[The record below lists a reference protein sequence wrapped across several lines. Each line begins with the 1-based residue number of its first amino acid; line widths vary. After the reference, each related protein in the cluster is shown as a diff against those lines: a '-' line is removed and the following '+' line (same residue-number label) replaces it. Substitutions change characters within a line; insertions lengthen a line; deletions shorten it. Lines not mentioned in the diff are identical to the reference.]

1 MTGIFS
7 MSLLGDW
14 VNTIFQSIMLWLDSV
29 VYWFAAQCYQ
39 LFMKLSMA
47 QIFDNNFY
55 SDFANRIYSILGV
68 FMLFYLAYALLNAL
82 VDPDK
87 LAKGDKSVSKL
98 ASNLVISLVI
108 LGLLPSVFE
117 YAYRLQNY
125 ILSSNVIGSLVFGTP
140 TIDPTEDS
148 ENSMIRYGDA
158 ISFTVLNTF
167 LNSDNYNV
175 RLSDDQKTWFDV
187 KYEILHD
194 GNYSSLPGLADP
206 IVYGAN
212 VVGAGA
218 GGEKTVDYKVG
229 ISTIAGIYLC
239 YIMLSFTLDL
249 GVRVAKLAFCQLI
262 APIPVIMRAMPGK
275 KGTFDK
281 WLKLT
286 LTVFFEIFVRVAIMY
301 ISIYLINGLVESD
314 IWDSFFSG
322 GIQGML
328 ALVII
333 IMGILTFARQAP
345 KMISDVL
352 GIDTGNMKL
361 GIGEKLKAGGFFAAG
376 SAVGAAITSRFN
388 PFAIAR
394 GWNKGWKEGNFKA
407 IGEEAALRRKTLD
420 ARLQGSTWVSRRI
433 NDVRRFFGYDT
444 TADSLDRQYE
454 RMDYIDRNGNHMLHN
469 GHEVTKTYLENRKHE
484 LSVQMSEID
493 EQARLQ
499 KERFE
504 AHSKAQADAKT
515 ILDRGKTLVN
525 RANSAYEADLI
536 DSNGNVLTHGNL
548 ATLRETVNRLREQGA
563 GQSASPA
570 QIAAHAKMIN
580 EYEKQINSIER
591 NLTNAIVS
599 DAMNGTSLNTTTNA
613 QGQIVANVDSE
624 LVSAIEKLD
633 SSNAVI
639 THDQSIYTDGAGIRS
654 LESNYKDLVAQNNI
668 RVQNIESQKISLAE
682 ENAELSRIEAENK
695 EIQEERKQSAR
706 YRAEDANRKING
718 K

>member
-1 MTGIFS
+1 MNAIFT
-7 MSLLGDW
+7 MGLLGDW

-29 VYWFAAQCYQ
+29 IYWFAAQCYQ

-55 SDFANRIYSILGV
+55 SNFANRIYSILGV

-158 ISFTVLNTF
+158 ISFTILNTF

-175 RLSDDQKTWFDV
+175 RLSDDQKTWFDI

-286 LTVFFEIFVRVAIMY
+286 LSIFFEIFVRVAIMY

-314 IWDSFFSG
+314 MWSSFFSG
-322 GIQGML
+322 GIQGLL

-333 IMGILTFARQAP
+333 ILGILTFAKQAP

-352 GIDTGNMKL
+352 GIDSGNLKL
-361 GIGEKLKAGGFFAAG
+361 GIGEKLKAGGFFKGAAIAGVGGAMLGAGATGLVRNFLKSGNNVKNNWGNTHGLLNKGKLLAGAAG
-376 SAVGAAITSRFN
+376 STIAGATSGMFNAYTNPKNMKSLKDVKKQAGIGAQKSTENRINRESYRAAQGNTMKGTLFGHLKDTAYDVKEWATGEKMGVLNASNQHIYDVLSEYKNRIKNYEGLWKNEKQWIDADAANRYAKAELQAFNNQSAIFAKLNDDVKNLRKNNSNLSLDDAITQAMNSLYDSASTEDKN
-388 PFAIAR
+388 ALNQGISKYIDLAR
-394 GWNKGWKEGNFKA
+394 KSEEATNFLEATTQTIQADKGKA
-407 IGEEAALRRKTLD
+407 MDSMMSQIEAFRTAHKDMAEYIGEA
-420 ARLQGSTWVSRRI
+420 
-433 NDVRRFFGYDT
+433 
-444 TADSLDRQYE
+444 
-454 RMDYIDRNGNHMLHN
+454 
-469 GHEVTKTYLENRKHE
+469 
-484 LSVQMSEID
+484 
-493 EQARLQ
+493 
-499 KERFE
+499 
-504 AHSKAQADAKT
+504 
-515 ILDRGKTLVN
+515 GK
-525 RANSAYEADLI
+525 
-536 DSNGNVLTHGNL
+536 
-548 ATLRETVNRLREQGA
+548 
-563 GQSASPA
+563 
-570 QIAAHAKMIN
+570 QIAPNDKNIKKAYTQKLN
-580 EYEKQINSIER
+580 ELDQEK
-591 NLTNAIVS
+591 
-599 DAMNGTSLNTTTNA
+599 AMA
-613 QGQIVANVDSE
+613 EI
-624 LVSAIEKLD
+624 KK
-633 SSNAVI
+633 
-639 THDQSIYTDGAGIRS
+639 TD
-654 LESNYKDLVAQNNI
+654 K
-668 RVQNIESQKISLAE
+668 K
-682 ENAELSRIEAENK
+682 
-695 EIQEERKQSAR
+695 
-706 YRAEDANRKING
+706 
-718 K
+718 

>member
-1 MTGIFS
+1 MNAIFT
-7 MSLLGDW
+7 MGLLGDW

-29 VYWFAAQCYQ
+29 IYWFAAQCYQ

-55 SDFANRIYSILGV
+55 SNFANRIYSILGV

-108 LGLLPSVFE
+108 LGLLPSIFE

-140 TIDPTEDS
+140 TINLSDDD

-229 ISTIAGIYLC
+229 ISTIAGVYLC

-286 LTVFFEIFVRVAIMY
+286 LSIFFEIFVRVAIMY

-314 IWDSFFSG
+314 MWSSFFSG
-322 GIQGML
+322 GIQGLL

-333 IMGILTFARQAP
+333 ILGILTFAKQAP

-352 GIDTGNMKL
+352 GIDSGGLKL
-361 GIGEKLKAGGFFAAG
+361 GIGEKLKAGGFFKGAAIAGVGGAMLGAGATGLVRNFLKSGNNVKNNWGNTHGLLNKGKLLAGAAG
-376 SAVGAAITSRFN
+376 STIAGATSGMFNAYTNPKNMKSLKDVKKQAGIGAQKSTENRINRESYRAAQGNTMKGTLFGHLKDTAYDVKEWATGEKMGVLNASNQHIYDVLSEYKNRIKNYEGLWKNEKQWIDADAANRYAKAELQAFNNQSAIFAKLNDDVKNLRKNNSNLSLDDAITQAMNSLYGSSN
-388 PFAIAR
+388 TEDKNALNQGISKYIDLAR
-394 GWNKGWKEGNFKA
+394 KS
-407 IGEEAALRRKTLD
+407 EEAANFLE
-420 ARLQGSTWVSRRI
+420 A
-433 NDVRRFFGYDT
+433 T
-444 TADSLDRQYE
+444 TQT
-454 RMDYIDRNGNHMLHN
+454 I
-469 GHEVTKTYLENRKHE
+469 
-484 LSVQMSEID
+484 
-493 EQARLQ
+493 
-499 KERFE
+499 
-504 AHSKAQADAKT
+504 QADKGNAMDSMKSQ
-515 ILDRGKTLVN
+515 IEAFRMAHKDMAEYIGEAGK
-525 RANSAYEADLI
+525 
-536 DSNGNVLTHGNL
+536 
-548 ATLRETVNRLREQGA
+548 
-563 GQSASPA
+563 
-570 QIAAHAKMIN
+570 QIAPNDKNIKKAYTQKLN
-580 EYEKQINSIER
+580 ELDQEK
-591 NLTNAIVS
+591 
-599 DAMNGTSLNTTTNA
+599 AM
-613 QGQIVANVDSE
+613 
-624 LVSAIEKLD
+624 
-633 SSNAVI
+633 
-639 THDQSIYTDGAGIRS
+639 
-654 LESNYKDLVAQNNI
+654 
-668 RVQNIESQKISLAE
+668 AE
-682 ENAELSRIEAENK
+682 IKKADK
-695 EIQEERKQSAR
+695 K
-706 YRAEDANRKING
+706 
-718 K
+718 

>member
-333 IMGILTFARQAP
+333 ILGILTFAKQAP
-345 KMISDVL
+345 KMLSDIIGL
-352 GIDTGNMKL
+352 DSGSLKL
-361 GIGEKLKAGGFFAAG
+361 GIGDKLKGNFLGKGIAGIGARALGFATGGIGGAAASLVNG
-376 SAVGAAITSRFN
+376 AGFSGAAVGAMNGWKSKGMQFN
-388 PFAIAR
+388 RQRQQIYSEMGLKGKAGMFGGRAYMDNWFDQKKKDIKKEY
-394 GWNKGWKEGNFKA
+394 NKGQVAQVEKFENSDIFNNKVNEFVNEQLNANKERLSNAERNYNTIKQKYDANVANRKA
-407 IGEEAALRRKTLD
+407 YESSAEYKGIMARFQNQAAEEANNYMKQHLHEYDATPKGREKYQQDKQALMEQLQRKYTNEELNRLEKNGTITDSARSYLNSIKSFNNDVESLKNASDVLDEARKTVNDIDYTL
-420 ARLQGSTWVSRRI
+420 AR
-433 NDVRRFFGYDT
+433 
-444 TADSLDRQYE
+444 E
-454 RMDYIDRNGNHMLHN
+454 
-469 GHEVTKTYLENRKHE
+469 KTREFMR
-484 LSVQMSEID
+484 
-493 EQARLQ
+493 
-499 KERFE
+499 
-504 AHSKAQADAKT
+504 SKD
-515 ILDRGKTLVN
+515 N
-525 RANSAYEADLI
+525 
-536 DSNGNVLTHGNL
+536 
-548 ATLRETVNRLREQGA
+548 
-563 GQSASPA
+563 AS
-570 QIAAHAKMIN
+570 
-580 EYEKQINSIER
+580 
-591 NLTNAIVS
+591 
-599 DAMNGTSLNTTTNA
+599 
-613 QGQIVANVDSE
+613 
-624 LVSAIEKLD
+624 LD
-633 SSNAVI
+633 SSI
-639 THDQSIYTDGAGIRS
+639 KKYQSSVKSVEEAEKEKALKEY
-654 LESNYKDLVAQNNI
+654 LESPEGREAI
-668 RVQNIESQKISLAE
+668 ATQK
-682 ENAELSRIEAENK
+682 EAFAALERENK
-695 EIQEERKQSAR
+695 
-706 YRAEDANRKING
+706 G
-718 K
+718 KKLPTKDSGEK

>member
-1 MTGIFS
+1 MNAIFT
-7 MSLLGDW
+7 MGLLGDW

-29 VYWFAAQCYQ
+29 IYWFAAQCYQ

-55 SDFANRIYSILGV
+55 SNFANRIYSILGV

-108 LGLLPSVFE
+108 LGLLPSIFE

-125 ILSSNVIGSLVFGTP
+125 ILSSNVIGSLVLGTP
-140 TIDPTEDS
+140 TINLSDED

-175 RLSDDQKTWFDV
+175 RLSDDKKTWFDV

-194 GNYSSLPGLADP
+194 GNYSSLSGLADP

-286 LTVFFEIFVRVAIMY
+286 LSIFFEIFVRVAIMY
-301 ISIYLINGLVESD
+301 IAVYFINAIVTNVEL
-314 IWDSFFSG
+314 FETFTGG

-328 ALVII
+328 ALVIVI
-333 IMGILTFARQAP
+333 LGILTFAKMAP
-345 KMISDVL
+345 KMISDIF
-352 GIDTGNMKL
+352 GIETGNLKL
-361 GIGEKLKAGGFFAAG
+361 GIGDKIKGSLDGLNSFGFAGKAVSFAGKATIGRGIGALTGGVGGLSTALFDRNVNTWAAVRQGFSGGFKKGGNQFKAQRSKTFESYYGYGKEEGLLGGLSFGQKFADANKDAVNRSRIDRAQNIANKYENSWDFNTTFQIELDDG
-376 SAVGAAITSRFN
+376 SKYETIFNNLMHNSKVSQIFREAESAADD
-388 PFAIAR
+388 FAI
-394 GWNKGWKEGNFKA
+394 
-407 IGEEAALRRKTLD
+407 
-420 ARLQGSTWVSRRI
+420 
-433 NDVRRFFGYDT
+433 
-444 TADSLDRQYE
+444 
-454 RMDYIDRNGNHMLHN
+454 
-469 GHEVTKTYLENRKHE
+469 
-484 LSVQMSEID
+484 
-493 EQARLQ
+493 
-499 KERFE
+499 
-504 AHSKAQADAKT
+504 
-515 ILDRGKTLVN
+515 
-525 RANSAYEADLI
+525 
-536 DSNGNVLTHGNL
+536 
-548 ATLRETVNRLREQGA
+548 
-563 GQSASPA
+563 
-570 QIAAHAKMIN
+570 
-580 EYEKQINSIER
+580 
-591 NLTNAIVS
+591 
-599 DAMNGTSLNTTTNA
+599 
-613 QGQIVANVDSE
+613 
-624 LVSAIEKLD
+624 
-633 SSNAVI
+633 
-639 THDQSIYTDGAGIRS
+639 
-654 LESNYKDLVAQNNI
+654 QNNI
-668 RVQNIESQKISLAE
+668 DKSDVRYQQFKDEYISNIEKNTSDNNLKRALETAISAQ
-682 ENAELSRIEAENK
+682 NK
-695 EIQEERKQSAR
+695 KSIWDNYNRNIIANMRESDWFKLT
-706 YRAEDANRKING
+706 DANIDANTALTDDEKALIKEHKKEWLASNFEFTKGLANGTYTRDEKGKVDAIYNKDYKDALEQLGKSKPDKESTEDLLRKLIN
-718 K
+718 KK

>member
-1 MTGIFS
+1 MNAIFT
-7 MSLLGDW
+7 MGLLGDW

-29 VYWFAAQCYQ
+29 IYWFAAQCYQ

-55 SDFANRIYSILGV
+55 SNFANRIYSILGV

-108 LGLLPSVFE
+108 LGLLPSIFE

-140 TIDPTEDS
+140 TINLSDDD

-229 ISTIAGIYLC
+229 ISTIAGVYLC

-286 LTVFFEIFVRVAIMY
+286 LSIFFEIFVRVAIMY

-314 IWDSFFSG
+314 MWSSFFSG
-322 GIQGML
+322 GIQGLL

-333 IMGILTFARQAP
+333 ILGILTFAKQAP

-352 GIDTGNMKL
+352 GIDSGNLKL
-361 GIGEKLKAGGFFAAG
+361 GIGEKLKAGGFFKGAAIAGVGGAMLGAGATGLVRNFLKSGNNVKNNWGNTHGLLNKGKLLAGAAG
-376 SAVGAAITSRFN
+376 STLAGATSGMFNAYTNPKNMKSIKDVKKQADIGTQKSTENREKRANYKAAHGNTIRGAMFGHLQDTAFNVREWAGVEMSTESLQKKVSIYDKGMNFKKQLEDIAKRKSEEAKLYDEQIDALNSSVIKPEDYRGPNGQINQNDYYKAIEERAVQIKELKAKKDI
-388 PFAIAR
+388 AIAKKVVDMV
-394 GWNKGWKEGNFKA
+394 NHLDKNTDVQAVIKEFDTFKRQNA
-407 IGEEAALRRKTLD
+407 GMPGVSELEDIQNMTWDSSWDND
-420 ARLQGSTWVSRRI
+420 AGK
-433 NDVRRFFGYDT
+433 
-444 TADSLDRQYE
+444 
-454 RMDYIDRNGNHMLHN
+454 M
-469 GHEVTKTYLENRKHE
+469 KKE
-484 LSVQMSEID
+484 LSY
-493 EQARLQ
+493 
-499 KERFE
+499 
-504 AHSKAQADAKT
+504 
-515 ILDRGKTLVN
+515 LVN
-525 RANSAYEADLI
+525 NANMRDQKNAASVELNERI
-536 DSNGNVLTHGNL
+536 IK
-548 ATLRETVNRLREQGA
+548 EQ
-563 GQSASPA
+563 
-570 QIAAHAKMIN
+570 
-580 EYEKQINSIER
+580 EK
-591 NLTNAIVS
+591 
-599 DAMNGTSLNTTTNA
+599 
-613 QGQIVANVDSE
+613 
-624 LVSAIEKLD
+624 K
-633 SSNAVI
+633 
-639 THDQSIYTDGAGIRS
+639 
-654 LESNYKDLVAQNNI
+654 K
-668 RVQNIESQKISLAE
+668 
-682 ENAELSRIEAENK
+682 
-695 EIQEERKQSAR
+695 
-706 YRAEDANRKING
+706 
-718 K
+718 